1 MTKKHLVI
9 ILTLFFTIC
18 SSLNYAQSGTNAA
31 GGEATGNGGNVSFSI
46 GQTTYQSLKASNG
59 SVSEGVQQP
68 FEISVLATQE
78 NMEGIQLLI
87 NAYPNPT
94 TDHLTLSISNFEEP
108 NLSYQLFDMQGR
120 LILHESITNS
130 NTDISLANLV
140 SSTYILKIYQRNSSL
155 KTFKI
160 IKH

>member
-1 MTKKHLVI
+1 MIKKQIIAVI
-9 ILTLFFTIC
+9 TFLFTLFPIF
-18 SSLNYAQSGTNAA
+18 NYAQTGTNSA
-31 GGEATGNGGNVSFSI
+31 GGEGSGNGGKVSFSV
-46 GQTTYQSLKASNG
+46 GQTFYISNKASNG

-68 FEISVLATQE
+68 FEISVLSTQE
-78 NMEGIQLLI
+78 NMEGIQLFI

-94 TDHLTLSISNFEEP
+94 SDHLTLSISNFDEP

-120 LILHESITNS
+120 LIINESITNS
-130 NTDISLANLV
+130 TTNISMINLV
-140 SSTYILKIYQRNSSL
+140 SSTYILKIFQKNQEL

>member
-31 GGEATGNGGNVSFSI
+31 GGEATGNGGTVSFSI
-46 GQTTYQSLKASNG
+46 GQSNYHSVKASNG

-68 FEISVLATQE
+68 FEISVLSTQE

-94 TDHLTLSISNFEEP
+94 TDHLTLSISNFEET

-120 LILHESITNS
+120 LMINESITNS

-140 SSTYILKIYQRNSSL
+140 SSTYILKIYQKNSGL